1 MVNQNSN
8 LCLWTTRAILAL
20 ALFAPAVLRANAPD
34 EQDSLTLLEENYA
47 YGTKTPSQRVKA
59 FLKIAEDKFQ
69 LVKKNAQQ
77 GSAADISTPFLGYS
91 TAIEGAWMGVSWG
104 QAVGVSTADSVRAI
118 QKTTKKHLEGVRKLQ
133 ATANP
138 SQREVLAHILD
149 KLLQIQNL
157 ESADLY
163 ARR

>member
-1 MVNQNSN
+1 MKQNSN
-8 LCLWTTRAILAL
+8 LCLRTTRAILAL
-20 ALFAPAVLRANAPD
+20 ALFAPPVLRANAPD
-34 EQDSLTLLEENYA
+34 EQDRLTLLEENYA

-59 FLKIAEDKFQ
+59 FLKIAENKFQ

-77 GSAADISTPFLGYS
+77 GSVADISTPFLGYS

-104 QAVGVSTADSVRAI
+104 QAVGASTTDSVRAI
-118 QKTTKKHLEGVRKLQ
+118 QKTTKKHLEAVRKLQ
-133 ATANP
+133 ATAHP
-138 SQREVLAHILD
+138 SQREALGHILD
-149 KLLQIQNL
+149 KLLQIQTL